1 MVTQI
6 MGIINV
12 TPNSFSG
19 DGTVHLPTI
28 VQQATDFVQ
37 AGATLLD
44 IGGESTH
51 PNSPT
56 VDMDTE
62 LQRVIPVVTELSRLF
77 PDVVLSIDTYK
88 APVADHAI
96 KAGATMVNDV
106 WAGLYDGRMYHVVRD
121 CGVPICLM
129 HNSTPWKFSTPPS
142 HDDVYTPYTGQG
154 QYVHHV
160 RDELMKLVNYAL
172 EQGVPLDNIIA
183 DVGVGFGRTY
193 EQSLCLVGRIGDA
206 RPYDCPMVLG
216 ASRKG
221 FVGSALSAQSIPP
234 SISPQD
240 RDIGSASCVALG
252 IASGANIV
260 RVHNVAMMAQVVQ
273 LADAVIANARV

>member
-1 MVTQI
+1 MTTQI

-51 PNSPT
+51 PNSPM

-62 LQRVIPVVTELSRLF
+62 LQRVIPVVMELSRLF
-77 PDVVLSIDTYK
+77 PNVGLSIDTYK
-88 APVADHAI
+88 APVAERAI

-106 WAGLYDGRMYHVVRD
+106 WAGLYDGRMHQVVRNYN
-121 CGVPICLM
+121 VPICLM

-142 HDDVYTPYTGQG
+142 LGGVYTPYTGQG

-160 RDELMKLVNYAL
+160 RNELVKLVDYAL
-172 EQGVPLDNIIA
+172 GQGVPMHNIMA
-183 DVGVGFGRTY
+183 DVGVGFGRSY
-193 EQSLCLVGRIGDA
+193 EQSLCLVGRVSDA

-221 FVGSALSAQSIPP
+221 FVGSVLSPKL
-234 SISPQD
+234 PQD
-240 RDIGSASCVALG
+240 RDIGSASCIALG
-252 IASGANIV
+252 IASGADIV

-273 LADAVIANARV
+273 VAHAVIANANV